1 MKYVLLVLIVFS
13 TSVQAGPLADS
24 FLLQLKKKPI
34 AQQGEELIPF
44 ATSIQNRDYAN
55 CLVLCSYL
63 DSIGLK
69 QNNLHWQAESALLKG
84 LTNYFAGEYEQ
95 TLQYYLNAISLFEK
109 GKNPSGKARVL
120 NELGIFY
127 RRQKNDSAAARSL
140 KESYQLATQANDRGV
155 MATSLNNQGILK
167 QDFGYHQ
174 EAITLFAQAKTIY
187 QQIGDSIGISYTDD
201 YTATSLAALG
211 QINEALRKQ
220 ENSYALRLRLNDS
233 NAAAI
238 SLMCLAEY
246 SYAAKRFTEAQNY
259 LKRCMDLTQKIGYK
273 DLLAVSYQMQS
284 KLFAQ
289 AGNYNEAYRHQVLFT
304 TLNDSIFNEK
314 RSRQISDLQT
324 RYETEK
330 KQQQIVLLTKE
341 NQIKA
346 QRNRNLMILFCSFLG
361 ILFLSA
367 LLYRNYQKRKK
378 QRQEDARLL
387 HEKDQRNRAIIEA
400 EEKERLRIARELHDG
415 IAQTMTAAR
424 MQLEH
429 FSEQA
434 PELFQNTA
442 ALQTTYHLIQ
452 EAAQEVRSVSHSMI
466 PNALLK
472 SGLLAAVRD
481 FINRTSSHRLK
492 INLVT
497 HGLQERLPQNMEH
510 VVFRVLQELVNNILK
525 HAQANEV
532 TIQLIREGTEF
543 TLMVEDNGQGFDV
556 ATVMDKG
563 IGLKNIESRISYL
576 HGQVHFD
583 SRPGRGTT
591 VIIEIPISET
601 A

>member
-1 MKYVLLVLIVFS
+1 MKYVLLVLIVLS

-24 FLLQLKKKPI
+24 FLHQLKKKPI
-34 AQQGEELIPF
+34 AQQGAELIRF

-63 DSIGLK
+63 DSIGVK
-69 QNNLHWQAESALLKG
+69 HNNYQWQGESALLKG
-84 LTNYFAGEYEQ
+84 LTNYFAGEYQQ
-95 TLQYYLNAISLFEK
+95 TLQFYLNALSLFEK
-109 GKNPSGKARVL
+109 GKNLSGKARVL

-127 RRQKNDSAAARSL
+127 HRQKNDSAATHSL
-140 KESYQLATQANDRGV
+140 QESYKLASLANDRGV

-174 EAITLFAQAKTIY
+174 EAIELFSKAKTIY

-201 YTATSLAALG
+201 YTATSLAELG
-211 QINEALRKQ
+211 QLEEAIRKQ
-220 ENSYALRLRLNDS
+220 TASYTLRLRLKDS

-238 SLMCLAEY
+238 SLMSLAEY
-246 SYAAKRFTEAQNY
+246 YYSLQKMSAAQSYLQQ
-259 LKRCMDLTQKIGYK
+259 CMTLSKKIGYK
-273 DLLAVSYQMQS
+273 DLLAATYLMQS
-284 KLFAQ
+284 KLFAHS
-289 AGNYNEAYRHQVLFT
+289 GKYYEAYQNQISYT
-304 TLNDSIFNEK
+304 ALNESIFNEK
-314 RSRQISDLQT
+314 RSRQISELQT

-341 NQIKA
+341 NQIKT
-346 QRNRNLMILFCSFLG
+346 QRNRNLMILFCSILG
-361 ILFLSA
+361 ILFMSA

-378 QRQEDARLL
+378 QSEEDARLL
-387 HEKDQRNRAIIEA
+387 HEKDERNRAIIEA

-434 PELFQNTA
+434 PELFQNSA
-442 ALQTTYHLIQ
+442 ALQTSFQLIQ

-510 VVFRVLQELVNNILK
+510 VIFRVLQELVNNILK
-525 HAQANEV
+525 HAQASEV
-532 TIQLIREGTEF
+532 TIQLIRENDEF
-543 TLMVEDNGQGFDV
+543 TMMVEDNGQGFDV
-556 ATVMDKG
+556 STVMDKG
-563 IGLKNIESRISYL
+563 IGLKNIDSRINYL
-576 HGQVHFD
+576 NGQVHFD
-583 SRPGRGTT
+583 SQPGRGTT
-591 VIIEIPISET
+591 VIIEIPVSEP

>member
-1 MKYVLLVLIVFS
+1 MVFS
-13 TSVQAGPLADS
+13 TPVHAGPLADS
-24 FLLQLKKKPI
+24 FLHQLKRKPI
-34 AQQGEELIPF
+34 AQQGEELIRF
-44 ATSIQNRDYAN
+44 ATSIQNRDYTN

-63 DSIGLK
+63 DSIGVK
-69 QNNLHWQAESALLKG
+69 QDNFHWQGESALLKG
-84 LTNYFAGEYEQ
+84 LTNYFAGEYQQ
-95 TLQYYLNAISLFEK
+95 TLLFYLNALSLFEK
-109 GKNPSGKARVL
+109 GKNLSGKARVL

-127 RRQKNDSAAARSL
+127 HRQKNDSAAIRSL
-140 KESYQLATQANDRGV
+140 QESYKLATRANDQGV

-174 EAITLFAQAKTIY
+174 EAIGLFSKAKTIY
-187 QQIGDSIGISYTDD
+187 QQVGDSIGISYTDD
-201 YTATSLAALG
+201 YTATSLAKLG
-211 QINEALRKQ
+211 QLEEAIRKQ
-220 ENSYALRLRLNDS
+220 TASYTLRLRLKDS

-238 SLMCLAEY
+238 SLMNLAEY
-246 SYAAKRFTEAQNY
+246 NYSLQKMSAAQSYLQQ
-259 LKRCMDLTQKIGYK
+259 CMSLSKKIGYK
-273 DLLAVSYQMQS
+273 DLLAATYLMQS
-284 KLFAQ
+284 KLFAHS
-289 AGNYNEAYRHQVLFT
+289 GKYYEAYQNQLLYT
-304 TLNDSIFNEK
+304 TLNESIFNEK
-314 RSRQISDLQT
+314 RSRQISELHT

-346 QRNRNLMILFCSFLG
+346 QRNRNLMILFCSLFG

-378 QRQEDARLL
+378 QREEDARLMQ
-387 HEKDQRNRAIIEA
+387 EKDERNRAIIEA

-434 PELFQNTA
+434 PELFQNSA
-442 ALQTTYHLIQ
+442 ALQTSFQLIQ

-481 FINRTSSHRLK
+481 FINRTSSHQLR

-510 VVFRVLQELVNNILK
+510 VIFRVLQELVNNILK

-532 TIQLIREGTEF
+532 TIQLLREGEEF
-543 TLMVEDNGQGFDV
+543 TMMVEDNGLGFDV

-563 IGLKNIESRISYL
+563 IGLKNIESRVSYL

-591 VIIEIPISET
+591 VIIEIPVSET
-601 A
+601 I